1 MSPQAQPERSI
12 GELFAVLGRQ
22 TSTLIQQE
30 MQLATAEFTAKATA
44 FARSS
49 TLLLVGLALLALGGA
64 ALVGAIIAALTAVLP
79 LWASALIV
87 GAFLAAAGGTI
98 VMTGLA
104 GIRAIQPLP
113 TATLRTLR
121 DDLMWVKGELQ

>member
-1 MSPQAQPERSI
+1 MSPQVQPERSI
-12 GELFAVLGRQ
+12 GELFAVLARQ

-30 MQLATAEFTAKATA
+30 VQLASAEFKAKATA
-44 FARSS
+44 FARGS
-49 TLLLVGLALLALGGA
+49 TLLVVGVACLVLGAA
-64 ALVGAIIAALTAVLP
+64 ALVAALIAGLTAVLP

-113 TATLRTLR
+113 TATIRTLR
-121 DDLMWVKGELQ
+121 DDLMWAKGEL